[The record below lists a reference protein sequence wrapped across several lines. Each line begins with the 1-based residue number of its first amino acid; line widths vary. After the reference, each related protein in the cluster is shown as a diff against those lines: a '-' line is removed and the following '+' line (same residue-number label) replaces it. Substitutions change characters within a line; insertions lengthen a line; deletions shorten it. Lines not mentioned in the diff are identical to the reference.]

1 MTVRTLLERALAALW
16 LSGCTVLF
24 PFSEPSPPPP
34 PEDAGPHDAALD
46 APSDAA
52 LDAFDPGP
60 CPERPI
66 ELRTHDD
73 CLGCGLPCGP
83 RRPFCC
89 GYVCCTDECGA
100 PDNTCSIEPEEIPP
114 LLDAG
119 PPIDAGWRLDP
130 DAGCDL
136 TDPLNCLG
144 CGVACHPGRPFCCAG
159 GCCSEE
165 CGSLP
170 NDCSLE

>member
-1 MTVRTLLERALAALW
+1 MTVRTLPERALAALC
-16 LSGCTVLF
+16 LSGCTLLF
-24 PFSEPSPPPP
+24 PFSEPSSAPPA
-34 PEDAGPHDAALD
+34 EDAGPHDAALD
-46 APSDAA
+46 APTDAA

-66 ELRTHDD
+66 EMRTHDD
-73 CLGCGLPCGP
+73 C
-83 RRPFCC
+83 R
-89 GYVCCTDECGA
+89 YVCCAEECGA
-100 PDNTCSIEPEEIPP
+100 PGNECSIEPEEIPRLP
-114 LLDAG
+114 DAG

-144 CGVACHPGRPFCCAG
+144 CGVACHPGRPFCCAE
-159 GCCSEE
+159 GCCREE

-170 NDCSLE
+170 NDCSIEPGPPLE